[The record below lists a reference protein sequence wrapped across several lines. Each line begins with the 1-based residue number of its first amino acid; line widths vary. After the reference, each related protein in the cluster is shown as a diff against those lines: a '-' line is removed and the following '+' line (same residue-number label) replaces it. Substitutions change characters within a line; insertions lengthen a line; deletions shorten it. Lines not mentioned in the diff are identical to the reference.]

1 MRQLMNPEEPSV
13 HKSIREPRDNDNN
26 KNNGM
31 NHETR
36 EQHRRHEGHKFDG
49 NHSFKAPLVNT

>member
-1 MRQLMNPEEPSV
+1 MNPEEPAV

-26 KNNGM
+26 KNNGV

-36 EQHRRHEGHKFDG
+36 EQHRCHEWQKFDG